1 MQSKKIILSLIA
13 ALAFTA
19 GPATA
24 SDVYSVDTFAIGTLI
39 NGQFKVDSKEKA
51 EACYKIL
58 NDETRRLE
66 YILSAYDPDSDVTRL
81 NQHPGEWIQIEPE
94 TFEVLNGSKTIA
106 ALTHGTFDPTVGA
119 LVKLWS
125 VDQPEHRVPS
135 EAEIK
140 RALINVDYNLIDA
153 KKENG
158 RYFGKIGKKQSVA
171 FGAIG
176 KGYIADKVI
185 NKLKQGGCGDSLVS
199 LGGNV
204 IGSGTNGSDKPWSI
218 GLQRPDKERGEYFAV
233 VPLKD
238 TSVVTSGDYEK
249 FFIKDGVKYH
259 HILNPKTGK
268 PVPATLSSVTIIDDN
283 SAKADALCTALFV
296 MGWSGAIEYLQKH
309 PDLKA
314 VLLSDQRP
322 QVGQEPRVAVG
333 VSGAVRRQHR
343 PHMGRAEK
351 PAARHRHEHDDHR
364 ALDARHAPHAPAL
377 SDQFAVLV
385 HV

>member
-81 NQHPGEWIQIEPE
+81 NQHPGEWIQIELE

-153 KKENG
+153 KRKTADISA
-158 RYFGKIGKKQSVA
+158 RSVRSSPSLSA
-171 FGAIG
+171 PSARAISLTRSL
-176 KGYIADKVI
+176 I
-185 NKLKQGGCGDSLVS
+185 N
-199 LGGNV
+199 
-204 IGSGTNGSDKPWSI
+204 
-218 GLQRPDKERGEYFAV
+218 
-233 VPLKD
+233 
-238 TSVVTSGDYEK
+238 
-249 FFIKDGVKYH
+249 
-259 HILNPKTGK
+259 
-268 PVPATLSSVTIIDDN
+268 SS
-283 SAKADALCTALFV
+283 KADAETL
-296 MGWSGAIEYLQKH
+296 W
-309 PDLKA
+309 
-314 VLLSDQRP
+314 
-322 QVGQEPRVAVG
+322 
-333 VSGAVRRQHR
+333 
-343 PHMGRAEK
+343 
-351 PAARHRHEHDDHR
+351 
-364 ALDARHAPHAPAL
+364 
-377 SDQFAVLV
+377 
-385 HV
+385 

>member
-125 VDQPEHRVPS
+125 VDQPKHRVPS

-296 MGWSGAIEYLQKH
+296 MGWSGAIEYLQK
-309 PDLKA
+309 A
-314 VLLSDQRP
+314 VLLSEDLKH
-322 QVGQEPRVAVG
+322 VAMTNSASKIVNIIDKDMTVDIIPPKG
-333 VSGAVRRQHR
+333 KIA
-343 PHMGRAEK
+343 
-351 PAARHRHEHDDHR
+351 
-364 ALDARHAPHAPAL
+364 
-377 SDQFAVLV
+377 FADLKQK
-385 HV
+385 

>member
-176 KGYIADKVI
+176 
-185 NKLKQGGCGDSLVS
+185 
-199 LGGNV
+199 
-204 IGSGTNGSDKPWSI
+204 
-218 GLQRPDKERGEYFAV
+218 
-233 VPLKD
+233 VPL
-238 TSVVTSGDYEK
+238 
-249 FFIKDGVKYH
+249 I
-259 HILNPKTGK
+259 
-268 PVPATLSSVTIIDDN
+268 
-283 SAKADALCTALFV
+283 
-296 MGWSGAIEYLQKH
+296 
-309 PDLKA
+309 
-314 VLLSDQRP
+314 
-322 QVGQEPRVAVG
+322 VAAS
-333 VSGAVRRQHR
+333 VSGLDQMTVSAIAGRQLPILALIVPLWVCVTMCGFKR
-343 PHMGRAEK
+343 SMEVL
-351 PAARHRHEHDDHR
+351 PAILVAGLCFAISQFVFSNYH
-364 ALDARHAPHAPAL
+364 L
-377 SDQFAVLV
+377 SLI
-385 HV
+385 HI

>member
-314 VLLSDQRP
+314 VLLSEDLKH
-322 QVGQEPRVAVG
+322 VAMTNSASKVVNIIDKDMTVDIIPPKG
-333 VSGAVRRQHR
+333 KIA
-343 PHMGRAEK
+343 
-351 PAARHRHEHDDHR
+351 
-364 ALDARHAPHAPAL
+364 
-377 SDQFAVLV
+377 FADLKQK
-385 HV
+385 

>member
-153 KKENG
+153 KK
-158 RYFGKIGKKQSVA
+158 GK
-171 FGAIG
+171 
-176 KGYIADKVI
+176 
-185 NKLKQGGCGDSLVS
+185 
-199 LGGNV
+199 
-204 IGSGTNGSDKPWSI
+204 
-218 GLQRPDKERGEYFAV
+218 
-233 VPLKD
+233 
-238 TSVVTSGDYEK
+238 
-249 FFIKDGVKYH
+249 
-259 HILNPKTGK
+259 
-268 PVPATLSSVTIIDDN
+268 
-283 SAKADALCTALFV
+283 
-296 MGWSGAIEYLQKH
+296 
-309 PDLKA
+309 
-314 VLLSDQRP
+314 
-322 QVGQEPRVAVG
+322 
-333 VSGAVRRQHR
+333 RQIFR
-343 PHMGRAEK
+343 QDR
-351 PAARHRHEHDDHR
+351 
-364 ALDARHAPHAPAL
+364 
-377 SDQFAVLV
+377 
-385 HV
+385 

>member
-153 KKENG
+153 KRKTADISA
-158 RYFGKIGKKQSVA
+158 RSVRSSPSLSA
-171 FGAIG
+171 PSARAISLTRSL
-176 KGYIADKVI
+176 I
-185 NKLKQGGCGDSLVS
+185 N
-199 LGGNV
+199 
-204 IGSGTNGSDKPWSI
+204 
-218 GLQRPDKERGEYFAV
+218 
-233 VPLKD
+233 
-238 TSVVTSGDYEK
+238 
-249 FFIKDGVKYH
+249 
-259 HILNPKTGK
+259 
-268 PVPATLSSVTIIDDN
+268 SS
-283 SAKADALCTALFV
+283 KADAETL
-296 MGWSGAIEYLQKH
+296 W
-309 PDLKA
+309 
-314 VLLSDQRP
+314 
-322 QVGQEPRVAVG
+322 
-333 VSGAVRRQHR
+333 
-343 PHMGRAEK
+343 
-351 PAARHRHEHDDHR
+351 
-364 ALDARHAPHAPAL
+364 
-377 SDQFAVLV
+377 
-385 HV
+385 

>member
-94 TFEVLNGSKTIA
+94 TFEVLNGSKTI
-106 ALTHGTFDPTVGA
+106 GA

-314 VLLSDQRP
+314 VLLSEDLKH
-322 QVGQEPRVAVG
+322 VAMTNSASKIVNIIDKDMTVDIIPPKG
-333 VSGAVRRQHR
+333 KIA
-343 PHMGRAEK
+343 
-351 PAARHRHEHDDHR
+351 
-364 ALDARHAPHAPAL
+364 
-377 SDQFAVLV
+377 FADLKQK
-385 HV
+385 

>member
-19 GPATA
+19 SPATA

-204 IGSGTNGSDKPWSI
+204 VGSGTNGSDKPWSI

-238 TSVVTSGDYEK
+238 TSVVTSGDYE
-249 FFIKDGVKYH
+249 
-259 HILNPKTGK
+259 
-268 PVPATLSSVTIIDDN
+268 SS
-283 SAKADALCTALFV
+283 SLKTALNTIT
-296 MGWSGAIEYLQKH
+296 S
-309 PDLKA
+309 
-314 VLLSDQRP
+314 
-322 QVGQEPRVAVG
+322 
-333 VSGAVRRQHR
+333 
-343 PHMGRAEK
+343 
-351 PAARHRHEHDDHR
+351 
-364 ALDARHAPHAPAL
+364 
-377 SDQFAVLV
+377 
-385 HV
+385 

>member
-1 MQSKKIILSLIA
+1 MQSKKIFLSLIA
-13 ALAFTA
+13 ALTFTA
-19 GPATA
+19 SSATA

-39 NGQFKVDSKEKA
+39 SGQFKVPNKEKA

-66 YILSAYDPDSDVTRL
+66 YILSAYDPDSDVARL
-81 NQHPGEWIQIEPE
+81 NEHPGEWIQIEPE
-94 TFEVLNGSKTIA
+94 TFEILNGSKTIA

-140 RALINVDYNLIDA
+140 KALINVDYNLIDA

-158 RYFGKIGKKQSVA
+158 KYFGKIGKKQAVA

-176 KGYIADKVI
+176 KGYIA
-185 NKLKQGGCGDSLVS
+185 
-199 LGGNV
+199 
-204 IGSGTNGSDKPWSI
+204 DKPWSI

-314 VLLSDQRP
+314 VLLSEDLKHVAMTNSASKIVNIIDKDMTVDIIP
-322 QVGQEPRVAVG
+322 PKGKIAFTEPN
-333 VSGAVRRQHR
+333 QN
-343 PHMGRAEK
+343 
-351 PAARHRHEHDDHR
+351 
-364 ALDARHAPHAPAL
+364 
-377 SDQFAVLV
+377 
-385 HV
+385 

>member
-19 GPATA
+19 SPATA

-204 IGSGTNGSDKPWSI
+204 VGSGTNGSDKPWSI
-218 GLQRPDKERGEYFAV
+218 GLQRPDK
-233 VPLKD
+233 
-238 TSVVTSGDYEK
+238 GDYEK

-314 VLLSDQRP
+314 VLLSEDLKH
-322 QVGQEPRVAVG
+322 VAMTNSASKIVNIIDKDMTVDIIPPKG
-333 VSGAVRRQHR
+333 KIA
-343 PHMGRAEK
+343 
-351 PAARHRHEHDDHR
+351 
-364 ALDARHAPHAPAL
+364 
-377 SDQFAVLV
+377 FADLKQK
-385 HV
+385 

>member
-1 MQSKKIILSLIA
+1 MQSKRSFFSLIA

-19 GPATA
+19 SPATA

-153 KKENG
+153 KRKTADISA
-158 RYFGKIGKKQSVA
+158 RSVRSSPSLSA
-171 FGAIG
+171 PSARAISLTRSL
-176 KGYIADKVI
+176 I
-185 NKLKQGGCGDSLVS
+185 N
-199 LGGNV
+199 
-204 IGSGTNGSDKPWSI
+204 
-218 GLQRPDKERGEYFAV
+218 
-233 VPLKD
+233 
-238 TSVVTSGDYEK
+238 
-249 FFIKDGVKYH
+249 
-259 HILNPKTGK
+259 
-268 PVPATLSSVTIIDDN
+268 SS
-283 SAKADALCTALFV
+283 KADAETL
-296 MGWSGAIEYLQKH
+296 W
-309 PDLKA
+309 
-314 VLLSDQRP
+314 
-322 QVGQEPRVAVG
+322 
-333 VSGAVRRQHR
+333 
-343 PHMGRAEK
+343 
-351 PAARHRHEHDDHR
+351 
-364 ALDARHAPHAPAL
+364 
-377 SDQFAVLV
+377 
-385 HV
+385 